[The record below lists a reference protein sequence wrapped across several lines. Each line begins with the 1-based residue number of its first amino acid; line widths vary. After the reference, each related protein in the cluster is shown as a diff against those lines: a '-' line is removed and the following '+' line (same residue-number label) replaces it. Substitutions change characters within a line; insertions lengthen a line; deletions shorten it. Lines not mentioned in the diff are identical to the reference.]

1 MEYTRKR
8 ILAEAEGWTMWA
20 FGYSKSSNSMTN
32 WNSLVESHIVRHSDR
47 RDRYIV
53 SFYEGVAIIREL
65 LNNYYESQMAIL
77 STGESGSVVVLPS
90 RLAWLMMLAT
100 ASLNRIVKLRK
111 AALEVDVDVFGKM
124 GQERTMSEGQRAAR
138 VVDEWVVDELERVR
152 KGWGRLDALC
162 RAGMPTKSFVH

>member
-1 MEYTRKR
+1 
-8 ILAEAEGWTMWA
+8 MWA

-53 SFYEGVAIIREL
+53 SFYEGVAVIREL
-65 LNNYYESQMAIL
+65 LNKYYESQMANF
-77 STGESGSVVVLPS
+77 SPGESGMVVILPS

-111 AALEVDVDVFGKM
+111 AALEMDADVFGRM
-124 GQERTMSEGQRAAR
+124 GLEKNMSEGQRAAR
-138 VVDEWVVDELERVR
+138 VVDEWVVGELERVKR
-152 KGWGRLDALC
+152 GWGRLDTLC
-162 RAGMPTKSFVH
+162 RAGMPAKSFVH